1 MKKKYITM
9 KIWSVDNP
17 KAGMMLEKRN
27 AIIEAA
33 GKVFLDSGYAES
45 SMNRVAEDA
54 GVSIKTVYRHFENK
68 DDLFVAV
75 IKVACIA
82 FSDDDQNVEAEPA
95 WFKHA
100 PEKAL
105 KTAGESYLRHIIDKD
120 HVALF
125 RVINR
130 DSHKFPELGKKY
142 YQEVVSPRNMR
153 MVKYLEL
160 WKNECKWEITDTEL
174 AANSFAALLR
184 GQLFENILLGF
195 AGPTEKEIIA
205 HVDINVALMLHLLKN
220 NQF

>member
-1 MKKKYITM
+1 M

-45 SMNRVAEDA
+45 SMNRVADEA

-75 IKVACIA
+75 IKVACIT
-82 FSDDDQNVEAEPA
+82 FSDDDQNEEAEPA
-95 WFKHA
+95 WFNQSPA
-100 PEKAL
+100 NAL
-105 KTAGESYLRHIIDKD
+105 KIAGESYLRHIINKD

-142 YQEVVSPRNMR
+142 YQEVVSPRNLR

-160 WKNECKWEITDTEL
+160 WKSECQWEITNPEL

-184 GQLFENILLGF
+184 GQIFENILLGF
-195 AGPTEKEIIA
+195 RGPTEEEIME
-205 HVDINVALMLHLLKN
+205 HVNTNVSLMLHLLKS